1 MSKIDYQQNF
11 FRGIRD
17 SIPVMLGYF
26 PVGLL
31 LGAQAAEKGFEAW
44 QVAMMTGLNFAGG
57 SEFAAV
63 EVWSS
68 PPHLL
73 LILAM
78 TLLVNSRHLLMGA
91 TLVPHLRHLPK
102 HKSLG
107 LLFFMCDENWALGLN
122 DAQKHNHFSIAYY
135 LGLTTVFYP
144 IWVLFPYFGALLRNH
159 IGDITQYGFDM
170 AFPAIFLVLMRGM
183 WKGWVKARPWLVSL
197 VVAALAYLFLP
208 KGWHVAL
215 GAVAGLASAYFWA
228 ERK

>member
-1 MSKIDYQQNF
+1 MYYQNDF
-11 FRGIRD
+11 LRGNRD
-17 SIPVMLGYF
+17 AIPVMLGYF

-44 QVAMMTGLNFAGG
+44 QVPLMTGLNFAGG

-63 EVWSS
+63 EVWTS

-78 TLLVNSRHLLMGA
+78 TFLVNSRHLLMGA
-91 TLVPHLRHLPK
+91 TLVPYLRHLPK
-102 HKSLG
+102 RKSLG

-122 DAQKHNHFSIAYY
+122 DAQKKNRFSISYY
-135 LGLTTVFYP
+135 LGLTAIFYP
-144 IWVLFPYFGALLRNH
+144 IWILFPYFGALLRNS

-170 AFPAIFLVLMRGM
+170 AFPAVFLVLMRGM
-183 WKGWVKARPWLVSL
+183 WKGWAKARPWLVSL

-208 KGWHVAL
+208 KGWYVAL
-215 GAVAGLASAYFWA
+215 GALSGLVSAYIWA
-228 ERK
+228 GRDK